1 MLLYIIDGIYP
12 KECNTDRVSWYTAQQ
27 NCKEKGMQL
36 TSYLPDTKCLRK
48 RDLFWVGNHAD
59 ENIQWGENRHLP
71 DNALCLKIAINGSE
85 IRLETEK
92 CRSRLGSLCYTFNTS
107 FGDKGTTNPY
117 SSTISAVEN
126 SSTVPIVA
134 GSVGGILGIVII
146 LVILIVIKRRK
157 NQSHKPMNTTVDQR
171 QPHSYSEP
179 VKNTI
184 QEDSR
189 KLVNVTEEGI
199 YNHLGDSEK
208 MSEMKPQDSSIYDVT
223 GDDEYHVFTVSGK
236 QTIKHDDDLYDH
248 GAASDVYNTLNDTV
262 TTNRPESDTYNVK

>member
-1 MLLYIIDGIYP
+1 MYI
-12 KECNTDRVSWYTAQQ
+12 
-27 NCKEKGMQL
+27 L
-36 TSYLPDTKCLRK
+36 TQILSTPHY
-48 RDLFWVGNHAD
+48 
-59 ENIQWGENRHLP
+59 
-71 DNALCLKIAINGSE
+71 
-85 IRLETEK
+85 
-92 CRSRLGSLCYTFNTS
+92 
-107 FGDKGTTNPY
+107 GDKGTTNPY

-134 GSVGGILGIVII
+134 GSVGEILGIVII

-157 NQSHKPMNTTVDQR
+157 NQNHKPMNTTVDQR

-208 MSEMKPQDSSIYDVT
+208 NE
-223 GDDEYHVFTVSGK
+223 
-236 QTIKHDDDLYDH
+236 
-248 GAASDVYNTLNDTV
+248 
-262 TTNRPESDTYNVK
+262 